1 MNPRLSSRCLR
12 RLLVIFACGV
22 AGMLST
28 SRAAGQPLGGLGT
41 KPTTG
46 PTTAPKGPGTDVK
59 SGDTPVNVEA
69 LNKFVKECVAR
80 IASTD
85 DSEAAVTVAIGAK
98 GELIQASASP
108 GPPQKLAVPS
118 YLTPYISTLARELAG
133 PVNSPSVRVRVN
145 VGVVTARVVDN
156 CKLAN
161 FPATALQPII
171 MKLLTDPNPGVALWG
186 MKAAA
191 SLLTTGSPPINNPQ
205 LLEQIVKTLS
215 DPKIKFNGPIT
226 DEAYSA
232 LKDAQSKEGIDK
244 LVQVFKARVAMYANG
259 DTPPDPII
267 DRRPASALTV
277 QAGMWKVMTKA
288 DQADVMNTIANLL
301 DGAAAAMQKPGIS
314 AETLEE
320 LKQLITTTL
329 SAASVVAGSSPALQS
344 LAVIVSGSLKTNVTP
359 GNVASVIGPVTQGI
373 RTAFP
378 ISGNTQTAKQ
388 P

>member
-12 RLLVIFACGV
+12 RLLVIFAWGV
-22 AGMLST
+22 AGMLSV
-28 SRAAGQPLGGLGT
+28 SHAAGQPLAGLGT

-46 PTTAPKGPGTDVK
+46 PTTAPKGPGNDVK

-69 LNKFVKECVAR
+69 LNKFVKECVTR
-80 IASTD
+80 VAST
-85 DSEAAVTVAIGAK
+85 DSEAAVAVAIAAK
-98 GELIQASASP
+98 NELIQASASP

-133 PVNSPSVRVRVN
+133 PVNSPSVRVKVN

-171 MKLLTDPNPGVALWG
+171 LKLLGDKNQNPGVALWG

-191 SLLTTGSPPINNPQ
+191 SLLTTGNPPMNNTQ
-205 LLEQIVKTLS
+205 LLDQVVQTLT
-215 DPKIKFNGPIT
+215 DQKFAGPIT

-232 LKDAQSKEGIDK
+232 LKDEQSKDVISRLIK
-244 LVQVFKARVAMYANG
+244 VFKARAAMYANG

-267 DRRPASALTV
+267 DRRPASILTV
-277 QAGMWKVMTKA
+277 QAGMWKVMNKA

-301 DGAAAAMQKPGIS
+301 DGAAAALQKPGIS

-329 SAASVVAGSSPALQS
+329 SAVSVVAGNNPAFQS
-344 LAVIVSGSLKTNVTP
+344 LAVVDSGALKTNVTP
-359 GNVASVIGPVTQGI
+359 GNVASVIGPVTQEI
-373 RTAFP
+373 RKAFP
-378 ISGNTQTAKQ
+378 AGGNTQTAKQ